1 MSQSTEEFQDNCSP
15 WWIPTG
21 LVVLL
26 AMPTLPMV
34 VGWYHVFFVY

>member
-15 WWIPTG
+15 LWIPFG

-34 VGWYHVFFVY
+34 IGWYKVIFVY

>member
-1 MSQSTEEFQDNCSP
+1 MSQTTENFQDDSSIL
-15 WWIPTG
+15 WIPTG

-34 VGWYHVFFVY
+34 VGWFHVLFVY